1 MILSNLSDEHLSQVL
16 DTWLSINLILLFGWG
31 NWFIFMEIE
40 PYILFLRSWMFE
52 QISLSFICFF
62 VGILTSNDI
71 LIEVPK
77 LY

>member
-1 MILSNLSDEHLSQVL
+1 MILSNLSDEHLSQIL
-16 DTWLSINLILLFGWG
+16 GTWLSINLILLFGWG
-31 NWFIFMEIE
+31 NWFISMEIE
-40 PYILFLRSWMFE
+40 PNNLFLRSWMFE